1 MKGIDFR
8 LGSGLKVTG
17 SKKDLKN
24 NEPSYVKYST
34 FDSKAST
41 KIIRMQE
48 VSIDPLEPS
57 KFRHKKVRAIL
68 FLCISFIVLLGS

>member
-48 VSIDPLEPS
+48 VSLDPLEP
-57 KFRHKKVRAIL
+57 
-68 FLCISFIVLLGS
+68 